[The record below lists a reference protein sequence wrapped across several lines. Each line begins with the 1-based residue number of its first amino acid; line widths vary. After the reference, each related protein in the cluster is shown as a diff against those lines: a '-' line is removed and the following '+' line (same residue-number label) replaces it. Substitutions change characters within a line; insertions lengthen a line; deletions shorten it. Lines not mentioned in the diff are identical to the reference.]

1 MTAQKHE
8 DSLEKIAANVRGC
21 PLCKLA
27 RTRKNAVPGE
37 GQISA
42 KIMFIGEAPGRSE
55 DEKGKPFVGAAGRI
69 LDDLL
74 KKAGIERSQVFIT
87 NIVKCR
93 PPNNRVPKEDELT
106 ACRPYLD
113 RQIALIKPKVICIL
127 GRTAYSSLLGGS
139 SITANRGK
147 IVERSGQKYFSTF
160 HPAAVIYNKKLLST
174 LEADL
179 KKLAAEINKEEESK
193 ASLEDYLCAAK
204 PAHFTSGQLKSLQKI
219 FLVR

>member
-1 MTAQKHE
+1 MAAQKPD
-8 DSLEKIAANVRGC
+8 DSLEKIATEVRGC

-55 DEKGKPFVGAAGRI
+55 DEKGRPFVGAAGRI
-69 LDDLL
+69 LDNLL
-74 KKAGIERSQVFIT
+74 NKAGIERSQVFIT

-93 PPNNRVPKEDELT
+93 PPNNRVPEEDELT
-106 ACRPYLD
+106 SCRPYLD

-127 GRTAYSSLLGGS
+127 GRTAYASILGGS
-139 SITANRGK
+139 SMTANRGK
-147 IVERSGQKYFSTF
+147 IVERAGQKYFSTF
-160 HPAAVIYNKKLLST
+160 HPAAVIYNKNLHSA

-179 KKLAAEINKEEESK
+179 KKLAREINKEEEEENK
-193 ASLEDYLCAAK
+193 VSLEDY
-204 PAHFTSGQLKSLQKI
+204 S
-219 FLVR
+219 

>member
-8 DSLEKIAANVRGC
+8 DSLEKIATDVSGC

-27 RTRKNAVPGE
+27 RIRKNAVPGE

-69 LDDLL
+69 LDNLL

-93 PPNNRVPKEDELT
+93 PPNNRVPEEDELI

-127 GRTAYSSLLGGS
+127 GRTAYSSILGGS
-139 SITANRGK
+139 SITASRGK
-147 IVERSGQKYFSTF
+147 IIERSGQKYFSTF
-160 HPAAVIYNKKLLST
+160 HPAAVIYNKSLRST

-179 KKLAAEINKEEESK
+179 KRLAAEINKKEESK
-193 ASLEDYLCAAK
+193 ESLEDYL
-204 PAHFTSGQLKSLQKI
+204 
-219 FLVR
+219 

>member
-1 MTAQKHE
+1 MGAQKHD

-37 GQISA
+37 GQLSA

-55 DEKGKPFVGAAGRI
+55 DEKGRPFVGAAGRI
-69 LDDLL
+69 LDELL
-74 KKAGIERSQVFIT
+74 KKAGIERSEVFIT
-87 NIVKCR
+87 NIVKCQ

-147 IVERSGQKYFSTF
+147 IVERAGQKYFLTF
-160 HPAAVIYNKKLLST
+160 HPAAVIYNKGLLSA

-179 KKLAAEINKEEESK
+179 KKLAVEINKEEEREG
-193 ASLEDYLCAAK
+193 SLEDYL
-204 PAHFTSGQLKSLQKI
+204 
-219 FLVR
+219 

>member
-1 MTAQKHE
+1 MTAQKHD
-8 DSLEKIAANVRGC
+8 DSLEKIAADVRGC
-21 PLCKLA
+21 PLCKLS
-27 RTRKNAVPGE
+27 RSRKNAVPGE
-37 GQISA
+37 GQLSA

-55 DEKGKPFVGAAGRI
+55 DEEGRPFVGAAGRI
-69 LDDLL
+69 LDNML

-139 SITANRGK
+139 SITPNRGK
-147 IVERSGQKYFSTF
+147 IVKKGDQKYFLTF
-160 HPAAVIYNKKLLST
+160 HPAAVIYNKDLRPALQ
-174 LEADL
+174 ADL
-179 KKLAAEINKEEESK
+179 KKLAAEINKDEENK
-193 ASLEDYLCAAK
+193 VSLEDYL
-204 PAHFTSGQLKSLQKI
+204 
-219 FLVR
+219 

>member
-1 MTAQKHE
+1 MGAQKHD

-21 PLCKLA
+21 PLCKLS
-27 RTRKNAVPGE
+27 RSRKNAVPGE
-37 GQISA
+37 GQLSA

-55 DEKGKPFVGAAGRI
+55 DEKGRPFVGAAGRI
-69 LDDLL
+69 LDELL

-147 IVERSGQKYFSTF
+147 IVERAGQKYFLTF
-160 HPAAVIYNKKLLST
+160 HPAAVIYNKGLLSA

-179 KKLAAEINKEEESK
+179 KKLAVEINKEEESEV
-193 ASLEDYLCAAK
+193 SLEDYL
-204 PAHFTSGQLKSLQKI
+204 
-219 FLVR
+219 

>member
-1 MTAQKHE
+1 MTTKPAE
-8 DSLEKIAANVRGC
+8 DSLEKVAAEVRGC

-37 GQISA
+37 GQLAA

-55 DEKGKPFVGAAGRI
+55 DEKGRPFVGAAGRI
-69 LDDLL
+69 LDDML

-87 NIVKCR
+87 NVVKCR
-93 PPNNRVPKEDELT
+93 PPGNRVPEEDESA

-113 RQIALIKPKVICIL
+113 RQIALVRPKVICIL
-127 GRTAYSSLLGGS
+127 GRTAYSSLLGGG

-147 IVERSGQKYFSTF
+147 IVEKAGQKYFLTI
-160 HPAAVIYNKKLLST
+160 HPAAAIYNKSLLSV

-179 KKLAAEINKEEESK
+179 KKLAKEIKDKKGAKS
-193 ASLEDYLCAAK
+193 SLEDYL
-204 PAHFTSGQLKSLQKI
+204 
-219 FLVR
+219 

>member
-1 MTAQKHE
+1 MGAQKHD
-8 DSLEKIAANVRGC
+8 DSLEKIAADVRGC
-21 PLCKLA
+21 PLCKLS
-27 RTRKNAVPGE
+27 RSRKNAVPGE
-37 GQISA
+37 GQLSA

-55 DEKGKPFVGAAGRI
+55 DEKGRPFVGAAGRI
-69 LDDLL
+69 LDELL
-74 KKAGIERSQVFIT
+74 KKAGIERSEVFIT

-127 GRTAYSSLLGGS
+127 GRTAYSALLGGS

-147 IVERSGQKYFSTF
+147 IMERAGQKYFLTF
-160 HPAAVIYNKKLLST
+160 HPAAVIYNKGLLSA

-179 KKLAAEINKEEESK
+179 KKLAVEINKEEESEV
-193 ASLEDYLCAAK
+193 SLEDYL
-204 PAHFTSGQLKSLQKI
+204 
-219 FLVR
+219 

>member
-8 DSLEKIAANVRGC
+8 DSLEKIAGDVRGC

-42 KIMFIGEAPGRSE
+42 QIMFIGEAPGRSE

-69 LDDLL
+69 LDNVL

-93 PPNNRVPKEDELT
+93 PPNNRVPEEDELI

-127 GRTAYSSLLGGS
+127 GRTAYSSILGGS

-160 HPAAVIYNKKLLST
+160 HPAAVIYNKNLRSR
-174 LEADL
+174 LEDDL
-179 KKLAAEINKEEESK
+179 KKLAEEINKEEESK
-193 ASLEDYLCAAK
+193 ESLEDYL
-204 PAHFTSGQLKSLQKI
+204 
-219 FLVR
+219 

>member
-8 DSLEKIAANVRGC
+8 DSLEKIAADVRGC

-69 LDDLL
+69 LNDLL
-74 KKAGIERSQVFIT
+74 KKVGIERSQVFIT

-93 PPNNRVPKEDELT
+93 PPNNRVPEEDELI

-127 GRTAYSSLLGGS
+127 GRTAYSSILGGS

-193 ASLEDYLCAAK
+193 ASLEDYL
-204 PAHFTSGQLKSLQKI
+204 
-219 FLVR
+219 

>member
-1 MTAQKHE
+1 MTAQKHN
-8 DSLEKIAANVRGC
+8 DSLERIAAEVRGC

-37 GQISA
+37 GQLAA

-55 DEKGKPFVGAAGRI
+55 DEKGRPFVGAAGRI

-93 PPNNRVPKEDELT
+93 PPNNRAPEEDEMA
-106 ACRPYLD
+106 ACKPYLD
-113 RQIALIKPKVICIL
+113 RQTALIKPTVICIL

-147 IVERSGQKYFSTF
+147 IVKRAGQKYFLTF
-160 HPAAVIYNKKLLST
+160 HPAATIYNKNLRSA

-179 KKLAAEINKEEESK
+179 KKLAIEINKEEESK
-193 ASLEDYLCAAK
+193 VSLEDY
-204 PAHFTSGQLKSLQKI
+204 S
-219 FLVR
+219 

>member
-1 MTAQKHE
+1 MAAAQKQD
-8 DSLEKIAANVRGC
+8 DSLEKIAADVRGC
-21 PLCKLA
+21 PLCKLS
-27 RTRKNAVPGE
+27 RSRKNAVPGE
-37 GQISA
+37 GQLSA

-55 DEKGKPFVGAAGRI
+55 DEEGRPFVGAAGRI
-69 LDDLL
+69 LDGLL
-74 KKAGIERSQVFIT
+74 KKAGIQRSQVFIT

-147 IVERSGQKYFSTF
+147 IVERGGQKYFLTF
-160 HPAAVIYNKKLLST
+160 HPAAVIYNKDLRSA

-179 KKLAAEINKEEESK
+179 KKLAAEINKEEENEG
-193 ASLEDYLCAAK
+193 SLEDYL
-204 PAHFTSGQLKSLQKI
+204 
-219 FLVR
+219 

>member
-1 MTAQKHE
+1 MTTKPAE
-8 DSLEKIAANVRGC
+8 DSLEGIAADVRGC

-37 GQISA
+37 GQLAA

-55 DEKGKPFVGAAGRI
+55 DEKGRPFVGSAGRI
-69 LDDLL
+69 LDGML

-87 NIVKCR
+87 NVVKCR
-93 PPNNRVPKEDELT
+93 PPSNRVPEEDESA
-106 ACRPYLD
+106 ACRPYLN
-113 RQIALIKPKVICIL
+113 RQIALIRPKVICIL

-147 IVERSGQKYFSTF
+147 IVEKAGQKYFLTI
-160 HPAAVIYNKKLLST
+160 HPAAAIYNKSLLSV

-179 KKLAAEINKEEESK
+179 KKLAKEIKEKKGEKS
-193 ASLEDYLCAAK
+193 SLEDYL
-204 PAHFTSGQLKSLQKI
+204 
-219 FLVR
+219 

>member
-8 DSLEKIAANVRGC
+8 DSLEKIATDVRGC

-27 RTRKNAVPGE
+27 RTRRNAVPGE

-42 KIMFIGEAPGRSE
+42 KIMVIGEAPGRSE
-55 DEKGKPFVGAAGRI
+55 DEKGEPFVGAAGRI
-69 LDDLL
+69 LDNLL

-93 PPNNRVPKEDELT
+93 PPNNRVPEEDELI

-127 GRTAYSSLLGGS
+127 GRTAYSSILGGS
-139 SITANRGK
+139 SITASRGK
-147 IVERSGQKYFSTF
+147 IIERSGQKYFSTF
-160 HPAAVIYNKKLLST
+160 HPAAVIYNKSLRST

-179 KKLAAEINKEEESK
+179 KRLAAEINKKEESK
-193 ASLEDYLCAAK
+193 ESLEDYL
-204 PAHFTSGQLKSLQKI
+204 
-219 FLVR
+219 

>member
-8 DSLEKIAANVRGC
+8 DSLEKIATDVRGC

-93 PPNNRVPKEDELT
+93 PPNNRVPEEDELI

-127 GRTAYSSLLGGS
+127 GRTARSSILGGS

-193 ASLEDYLCAAK
+193 ASLEDYL
-204 PAHFTSGQLKSLQKI
+204 
-219 FLVR
+219 

>member
-8 DSLEKIAANVRGC
+8 DSLEKIAADVRGC

-93 PPNNRVPKEDELT
+93 PPNNRVPEEDELI

-127 GRTAYSSLLGGS
+127 GRTAYSSILGGS

-179 KKLAAEINKEEESK
+179 KKMAAEINKEEESK
-193 ASLEDYLCAAK
+193 ASLEDYL
-204 PAHFTSGQLKSLQKI
+204 
-219 FLVR
+219 

>member
-1 MTAQKHE
+1 MGAQKHD
-8 DSLEKIAANVRGC
+8 DSLEKIAADVRGC

-27 RTRKNAVPGE
+27 QTRKNAVPGE
-37 GQISA
+37 GQLSA

-55 DEKGKPFVGAAGRI
+55 DEKGRPFVGAAGRI
-69 LDDLL
+69 LDELL
-74 KKAGIERSQVFIT
+74 KKAGIERSEVFIT

-127 GRTAYSSLLGGS
+127 GKTAYSSLLGGS
-139 SITANRGK
+139 SITASRGK
-147 IVERSGQKYFSTF
+147 IVEKAGQKYFLTF
-160 HPAAVIYNKKLLST
+160 HPAAVIYNKGLHSA

-179 KKLAAEINKEEESK
+179 KKLAAEINKEEESE
-193 ASLEDYLCAAK
+193 ASLEDYL
-204 PAHFTSGQLKSLQKI
+204 
-219 FLVR
+219 